1 MRNKNLSSDDTS
13 ITMINKWELRKING
27 NNLNSLKYVFTFEKL
42 GSMVLL

>member
-27 NNLNSLKYVFTFEKL
+27 NNLNFLKHVFTFEKL

>member
-27 NNLNSLKYVFTFEKL
+27 YNLNFLEHVFTFEKL